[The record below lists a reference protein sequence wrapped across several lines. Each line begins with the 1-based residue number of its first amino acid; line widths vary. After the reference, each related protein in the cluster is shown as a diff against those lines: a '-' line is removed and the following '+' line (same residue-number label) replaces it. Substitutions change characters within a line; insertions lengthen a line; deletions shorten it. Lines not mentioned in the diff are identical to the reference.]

1 MTTQPGSKSMQN
13 ACRQGFA
20 LLSAR
25 LVLQRLPRA

>member
-1 MTTQPGSKSMQN
+1 MTTQPGSRSMQN